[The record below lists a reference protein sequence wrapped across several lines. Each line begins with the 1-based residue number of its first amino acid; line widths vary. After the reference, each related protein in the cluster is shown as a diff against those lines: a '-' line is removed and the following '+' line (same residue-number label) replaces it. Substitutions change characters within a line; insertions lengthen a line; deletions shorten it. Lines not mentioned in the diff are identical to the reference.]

1 MNRLEGK
8 VALVTGGAQGLGAAH
23 AQAFVAEG
31 ARVVLADVN
40 DAAGKEV
47 ASAIGDAVAYV
58 HLDVTDPV
66 GWADALAF
74 ITDTYAAPDIL
85 INNAAICPV
94 SPIVDMDPA
103 AFLDVLKIIP
113 FGMFL
118 GIRAVAPAMP
128 RGGVI
133 INIGSL
139 DAMRATAGLSAYI
152 SAKYAVRG
160 LTKTAALELA
170 PAGIRVL
177 CIHPGAMETPMM
189 HSSGNQLMTM
199 AGVEPDQVDIEAV
212 LKTTIPVGRV
222 AQPLEIAGWSVF
234 LASEAGGY
242 ATGSEILVDGG
253 LSLGSSSA

>member
-1 MNRLEGK
+1 MNRLNGK

-23 AQAFVAEG
+23 AHAFVAEG

-40 DAAGKEV
+40 DTAGKEV
-47 ASAIGDAVAYV
+47 ASAIGDAAAYV
-58 HLDVTDPV
+58 HLDVTDPG
-66 GWADALAF
+66 GWADALTFTA
-74 ITDTYAAPDIL
+74 DTFAAPDIL

-94 SPIVDMDPA
+94 SRLTDMEPD
-103 AFLDVLKIIP
+103 AFLNVLKIIP
-113 FGMFL
+113 YGMFL
-118 GIRAVAPAMP
+118 GIHTVAPTMA

-170 PAGIRVL
+170 SSGIRVL
-177 CIHPGAMETPMM
+177 CIHPGAMKTPMM
-189 HSSGNQLMTM
+189 HASGNQLMTM
-199 AGVEPDQVDIEAV
+199 AGVAPDQVDIEAA
-212 LKTTIPVGRV
+212 LSTTIPIGR
-222 AQPLEIAGWSVF
+222 AAEPLEIAGWSVF
-234 LASEAGGY
+234 LVSAAAGY

-253 LSLGSSSA
+253 LSLGSSSG